1 MQERPV
7 HPIKRQA
14 AMNERRKRRHLK
26 KIEEPD
32 DSGRWLITYSD
43 LITLLLVFFIVM
55 FSMSSIENQRF
66 NALISSLRNSFQG
79 DSILQSMGY
88 VATDQNQA
96 SPTLPKVKQTNQ
108 LTTDQKK
115 KDVRQLD
122 ALYVRLNKYIKS
134 NRLSP
139 EVSLVE
145 TPRGVQLTF
154 REKILF
160 DLGSAGLKPHAA
172 PLLEKIGG
180 ILKEVPNTISVEGYT
195 DNTPY
200 QNSRST
206 IHSNWELS
214 GVRAQNVMMFL
225 IKKDSLAP
233 ARFHFVGYGEY
244 QPLVKNDT
252 PAHKAINRRVNIVV
266 LRAGNQEN

>member
-1 MQERPV
+1 MS
-7 HPIKRQA
+7 
-14 AMNERRKRRHLK
+14 ERRNRRRLK
-26 KIEEPD
+26 KVEEPD
-32 DSGRWLITYSD
+32 NSGRWLITYSD

-55 FSMSSIENQRF
+55 FSMSTIENQRF
-66 NALISSLRNSFQG
+66 NALISSLKNSFQG

-88 VATDQNQA
+88 VATDKNQA
-96 SPTLPKVKQTNQ
+96 SPTIPNIKKTNQ
-108 LTTDQKK
+108 LTADQKK

-122 ALYVRLNKYIKS
+122 ALYVRLNKYIKA

-139 EVSLVE
+139 QVSLVA
-145 TPRGVQLTF
+145 TQRGVQLTF

-160 DLGSAGLKPHAA
+160 DLGSAQLKPHAT

-180 ILKEVPNTISVEGYT
+180 ILKEVPNEISVEGHT

-200 QNSRST
+200 RNSHSA

-214 GVRAQNVMMFL
+214 GVHAQNVMLFL
-225 IKKDSLAP
+225 IKKDHLAP
-233 ARFHFVGYGEY
+233 NRFHFIGYGEY
-244 QPLVKNDT
+244 QPIVKNDT

-266 LRAGNQEN
+266 LRAGNQAD